1 MCNKQTL
8 QILHKNEFH
17 FKSRHYFGQLDN
29 LVMGTES
36 LARFELYT
44 LLYFLTLEMI
54 KLNKAKIFE
63 LKNPL

>member
-1 MCNKQTL
+1 MQQVNL
-8 QILHKNEFH
+8 QIPHKNEFY
-17 FKSRHYFGQLDN
+17 FKSRHYFAQLDD
-29 LVMGTES
+29 LVLGTES
-36 LARFELYT
+36 PARFELYT